1 MAYLP
6 VGSVQTLVVVF
17 PAEAWR
23 TCGLRQQLVVDSNR
37 GLVDDPLVLLQTAL
51 DWTVGLV
58 EVPGVVVLLLSREEL
73 TRRLLAGAAAP
84 WSPALNP
91 VSKFVVRF
99 VFVLEKVPALAA
111 P

>member
-6 VGSVQTLVVVF
+6 VGSVQTLEVVF

-23 TCGLRQQLVVDSNR
+23 KCGLRQQLVVDSNR

-58 EVPGVVVLLLSREEL
+58 EVPGVVVLLLSQEEL
-73 TRRLLAGAAAP
+73 TRRLLPGATAP
-84 WSPALNP
+84 YPAP
-91 VSKFVVRF
+91 DQ
-99 VFVLEKVPALAA
+99 VLDH
-111 P
+111 